1 VFNAE
6 GTSTAQAVG
15 EAPVPGTLL
24 LGSIE
29 VYAAL
34 SDITLDV
41 YPAFD
46 DAEQVSINRWVA

>member
-1 VFNAE
+1 VFNAA

-15 EAPVPGTLL
+15 ATFIPGTLL

-29 VYAAL
+29 VYAAF

-46 DAEQVSINRWVA
+46 DPEQVSLNRWVA